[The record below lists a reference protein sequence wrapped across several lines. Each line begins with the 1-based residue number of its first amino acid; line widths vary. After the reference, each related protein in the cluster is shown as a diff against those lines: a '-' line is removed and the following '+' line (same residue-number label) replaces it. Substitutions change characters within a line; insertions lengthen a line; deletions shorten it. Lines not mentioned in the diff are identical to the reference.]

1 MNLHHMRVTQ
11 SVPILRDRRACATP
25 SVTPQPK
32 PGPAV
37 PVVLNSEAR
46 GLTNRANA
54 NAKDFAAPS
63 LKGYDWVGAGLD
75 KLAAQGEFG
84 SGATG

>member
-1 MNLHHMRVTQ
+1 
-11 SVPILRDRRACATP
+11 
-25 SVTPQPK
+25 
-32 PGPAV
+32 V